1 MAMREFFTAM
11 WRTILLRGLASLA
24 FGILAFAYPG
34 VTLAVVVT
42 LFGIYALVDGLL
54 GLWGILRGREEG
66 TSATGLLTAIAGIVA
81 GLVCLLAPGFATT
94 YVVLLIGLWNVAAG
108 VLQLVGA
115 LVMWKDIEN
124 AGLLALA
131 GALGAALGLLIIFY
145 PAAAAVSIIWVI
157 AGTAVLV
164 GLVLLAFGWKL
175 RSAAQ
180 GFMKARGV

>member
-24 FGILAFAYPG
+24 FGILAFIYPG
-34 VTLAVVVT
+34 ITLAVVVT

-54 GLWGILRGREEG
+54 GLWGVFRGKEQG
-66 TSATGLLTAIAGIVA
+66 TSITSLLTALVGIAA

-94 YVVLLIGLWNVAAG
+94 YVVLLIGFWNIAAG
-108 VLQLVGA
+108 LLQLIGA
-115 LVMWKDIEN
+115 LVMWKDIEQP
-124 AGLLALA
+124 GLLALA
-131 GALGAALGLLIIFY
+131 GLAGAALGLLIVFY
-145 PAAAAVSIIWVI
+145 PATAAVSIIWVI

-175 RSAAQ
+175 RAAAQ
-180 GFMKARGV
+180 GFMKARGA